1 MKRRFLRCVSRRALF
16 YFSFAFLCLLVMRC
30 DADVWL
36 SESSCSVRLKQSTP
50 YFHVCLRAL
59 QGPGRDSQ
67 DPTADTCK
75 IDGLVTAVEA

>member
-1 MKRRFLRCVSRRALF
+1 
-16 YFSFAFLCLLVMRC
+16 MRY
-30 DADVWL
+30 DADVLL

-67 DPTADTCK
+67 GPTADTCK